1 VDPRHPVEVS
11 AMTLRILVR
20 DGRCASGMSALGRVE
35 PVDLYA
41 DASVVTLAV
50 FVTPLPGD
58 QECPQN
64 PETAVIVELPNAIGA
79 PQLID
84 AGSYP
89 PMWLQVEGPASREG
103 G

>member
-1 VDPRHPVEVS
+1 
-11 AMTLRILVR
+11 MTLRILVR
-20 DGRCASGMSALGRVE
+20 ERQCASGMSALGRVE
-35 PVDLYA
+35 PVELYA

-64 PETAVIVELPNAIGA
+64 PEAAVIVDLPDAIGTR
-79 PQLID
+79 PLVD

-89 PMWLQVEGPASREG
+89 RSPPEHAGLDAVPGDP
-103 G
+103 